1 MSQKPTIIVTG
12 CSTGI
17 GAHCARRLLEDG
29 WHVIASARKE
39 EDLARLKAEGVDALF
54 LEYRDPDSIMSF
66 FDQALE
72 LTGGRLDALFNNA
85 GYAQPGAVEDLPI
98 EALREQ
104 MEVNFFAYHQML
116 LMAVPVMRAQGHGRV
131 IHCSSV
137 LGRVAM
143 PWRGAYTS
151 SKFALNALT
160 KTLRMEL
167 EGTGVYASLIEPGS
181 IPSNIAAN
189 GARYA
194 MKYIDLSNSPHQEKY
209 RARFESLLSQKPP
222 TELSGSEP
230 VYQALRK
237 ALTSRRP
244 RPHYPVKPETH
255 IAIIM
260 DRLLPKDIFYRLLNR
275 MA

>member
-1 MSQKPTIIVTG
+1 MMDKPVIIVTG

-17 GAHCARRLLEDG
+17 GAHCARKLLEDG
-29 WHVIASARKE
+29 WRVIATARKD
-39 EDLARLKAEGVDALF
+39 EDLARLRAEGAEALF
-54 LEYRDPDSIMSF
+54 LEHRDPDSIASF
-66 FDQALE
+66 FSQAME
-72 LTGGRLDALFNNA
+72 LTGNRLDALFNNA

-104 MEVNFFAYHQML
+104 MEVNFFAYHQIIHL
-116 LMAVPVMRAQGHGRV
+116 AVPVMREQGHGR
-131 IHCSSV
+131 IINCSSV

-143 PWRGAYTS
+143 PWRGAYTA

-167 EGTGVYASLIEPGS
+167 DGTGIHVSLIEPGS

-189 GARYA
+189 GVRYA
-194 MKYIDLSNSPHQEKY
+194 MKYIDYANSPHADKY
-209 RARFESLLSQKPP
+209 RKRLENLNAQKPP
-222 TELSGSEP
+222 TDLSGAEP
-230 VYQALRK
+230 VYKALRK

-244 RPHYPVKPETH
+244 RPHYPVKLETH
-255 IAIIM
+255 IAIAL
-260 DRLLPKDIFYRLLNR
+260 DRLLPRDIFYRLLNR